1 MQILKLRERNLIY
14 TNNIEEDEIFCKALI
29 NIFKNWIVS
38 EQKHS
43 DSMKEIIID
52 NIDGE
57 RNDNYKYDKRIW

>member
-1 MQILKLRERNLIY
+1 MIY
-14 TNNIEEDEIFCKALI
+14 TNNIEEDEIIGKALI
-29 NIFKNWIVS
+29 NIVKNWLVF

-52 NIDGE
+52 NIEGK

>member
-1 MQILKLRERNLIY
+1 MIY

-29 NIFKNWIVS
+29 NIFKYWIVS

-57 RNDNYKYDKRIW
+57 RNYNYKYNKWIW